1 MISYITMIIQLPN
14 GRIIECSV
22 EAYLNLTDSDIQDL
36 NGLGVQ
42 YTKESTDP
50 FYSSFSKDNSKAR
63 YAAIEDMEEEYEPN
77 LDEISEI
84 EKRLDS
90 DFIPDDI

>member
-1 MISYITMIIQLPN
+1 MIIQLPN

-22 EAYLNLTDSDIQDL
+22 EVYLDLSDNDIKEL

-42 YTKESTDP
+42 YTRESTNP
-50 FYSSFSKDNSKAR
+50 FYNQFSKSHGRSKQVNN
-63 YAAIEDMEEEYEPN
+63 DDEEEYEPS
-77 LDEISEI
+77 LDEIDEI

>member
-1 MISYITMIIQLPN
+1 MIIQLPN
-14 GRIIECSV
+14 GRIIECSIEV
-22 EAYLNLTDSDIQDL
+22 YLDLSDNDIKEL

-42 YTKESTDP
+42 YTRDTTNP
-50 FYSSFSKDNSKAR
+50 FYGHFSKDLSKSK
-63 YAAIEDMEEEYEPN
+63 ISKEEDEEEYEPD
-77 LDEISEI
+77 LDEIDEI

>member
-22 EAYLNLTDSDIQDL
+22 ESYLDLTDNDIQDL
-36 NGLGVQ
+36 NGLGIQ
-42 YTKESTDP
+42 YTKESTNP
-50 FYSSFSKDNSKAR
+50 FYSSFSKDNSKAK
-63 YAAIEDMEEEYEPN
+63 YIAIEDMDEEYEPR
-77 LDEISEI
+77 LDEIDDI
-84 EKRLDS
+84 DKRSDS